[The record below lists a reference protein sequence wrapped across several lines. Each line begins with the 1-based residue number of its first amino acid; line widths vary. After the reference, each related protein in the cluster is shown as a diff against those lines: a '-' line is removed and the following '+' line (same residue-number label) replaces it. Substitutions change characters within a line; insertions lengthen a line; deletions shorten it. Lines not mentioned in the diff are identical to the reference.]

1 MMRVITVSK
10 AIQGS
15 LLGQG
20 VAKIIDESVSQHT
33 VVLSELNCMISVPC
47 SDQP

>member
-20 VAKIIDESVSQHT
+20 VAKIIDESVST
-33 VVLSELNCMISVPC
+33 
-47 SDQP
+47 

>member
-1 MMRVITVSK
+1 MMRVITAVSK

-20 VAKIIDESVSQHT
+20 VAKIIDESVST
-33 VVLSELNCMISVPC
+33 
-47 SDQP
+47 